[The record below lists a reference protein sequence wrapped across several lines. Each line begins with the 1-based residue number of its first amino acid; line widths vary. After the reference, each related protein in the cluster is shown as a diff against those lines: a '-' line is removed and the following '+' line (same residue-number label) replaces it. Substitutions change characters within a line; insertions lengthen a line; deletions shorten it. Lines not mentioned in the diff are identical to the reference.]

1 MEVVLESTYTVGYSR
16 SYLELFQQLLEFRM
30 NNALNTIKYASNS
43 DRLFSWSIFDS
54 ARQALLQLSVRV
66 LYDAQRIRVEH
77 IIQKHYGLTPDH
89 AVS

>member
-1 MEVVLESTYTVGYSR
+1 MPSTPSNMQATVIACSPGG
-16 SYLELFQQLLEFRM
+16 
-30 NNALNTIKYASNS
+30 
-43 DRLFSWSIFDS
+43 IFDS

-77 IIQKHYGLTPDH
+77 IIQKHCGLTPDH